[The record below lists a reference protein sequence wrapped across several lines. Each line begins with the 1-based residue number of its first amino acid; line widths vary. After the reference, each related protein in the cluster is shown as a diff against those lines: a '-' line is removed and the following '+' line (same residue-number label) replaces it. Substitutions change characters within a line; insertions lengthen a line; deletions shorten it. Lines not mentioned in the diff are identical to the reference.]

1 MKVIIVFVLAMIVL
15 ASCKSDKER
24 MAEQLIEKVNAIGMA
39 NFDHVE
45 YAVVGEMEQYNYLQH
60 DTVVT
65 RWTYNRLRSD
75 FEGIDERQLEKL
87 HLAKEY
93 PDSLRNRILRLGIS
107 ALTQSQLNGNIRRFW
122 VNDAEMIIWRNP
134 ALKPDKNTVLID
146 EELGA
151 MMKINDEWYY
161 HRMNVCRN
169 K

>member
-1 MKVIIVFVLAMIVL
+1 
-15 ASCKSDKER
+15 
-24 MAEQLIEKVNAIGMA
+24 
-39 NFDHVE
+39 
-45 YAVVGEMEQYNYLQH
+45 
-60 DTVVT
+60 
-65 RWTYNRLRSD
+65 
-75 FEGIDERQLEKL
+75 
-87 HLAKEY
+87 
-93 PDSLRNRILRLGIS
+93 
-107 ALTQSQLNGNIRRFW
+107 LNGNIRRFW